1 MLNRRVKIL
10 HVVHSFNV
18 GGLEN
23 GVINLI
29 NKSNDEHF
37 IHEICCMTKS
47 GDAGSRLQKSVKIH
61 EMHKRRGNDWRTI
74 QKLAN
79 LITEVKPDI
88 VHTRNWGTID
98 AIVAAKIKGVSAIIH
113 GEHGWNIDDPL
124 GHNFKRRMVRRILSG
139 AAVDRFVAVS
149 EDIRR
154 WMIDS
159 IGIKDSKI
167 TKILNG
173 VDTKRFCPRNKNGAR
188 RALGFSE
195 KDILIGTVG
204 RLDPIKDQ
212 QLLLQA
218 FSDLQGDGKELRL
231 ILIGDGPERRSLESV
246 KEKLSCK
253 DRIVLLGERND
264 VEKILPALD
273 VFVLPSKN
281 EGMSNTILEA
291 MAAGLP
297 IVATSVGGNLEL
309 VTQGKTGLFSRPG
322 DIRGLTEA
330 LKFYMEHEEERR
342 LHGANGRCKAEQ
354 HFSLNRMVEEYES
367 LYRSLFKK

>member
-1 MLNRRVKIL
+1 MLNQRIKVL

-23 GVINLI
+23 GVINLV
-29 NKSNDEHF
+29 NESDDEHF
-37 IHEICCMTKS
+37 IHEICCMTTS
-47 GDAGSRLQKSVKIH
+47 GDAESRLQKSVKIH
-61 EMHKRRGNDWRTI
+61 EMHKRPGNDWRMI
-74 QKLAN
+74 PKLTH
-79 LITEVKPDI
+79 LITELKPDI

-98 AIVAAKIKGVSAIIH
+98 AIAAAKIKGVSAIIH
-113 GEHGWNIDDPL
+113 GEHGWNMDDPL
-124 GHNFKRRMVRRILSG
+124 GHNFKRRIVRRILSG

-149 EDIRR
+149 EDIRK

-167 TKILNG
+167 AKILNG
-173 VDTKRFCPRNKNGAR
+173 VDTKRFCPGDKNGAR

-195 KDILIGTVG
+195 KDVLIGTVG

-218 FSDLQGDGKELRL
+218 FSGLQGDRKDLRL

-253 DRIVLLGERND
+253 DRIVFLGERND
-264 VEKILPALD
+264 VDKLLPALD
-273 VFVLPSKN
+273 VFVLTSKN

-309 VTQGKTGLFSRPG
+309 VTQDKTGFFFEPG

-342 LHGANGRCKAEQ
+342 LHGGNGRSKAEQ

-367 LYRSLFKK
+367 LYTSLFKN